1 MYIYSVCVT
10 YFSSID
16 SVVGQSAAEF
26 TLAMMH
32 HPTSHGLEAAAA
44 AEPAGALAAE
54 MPQIPAGVY
63 TPEELARDGRVRIYI
78 YIYICIYIYIYI
90 YMYIYSVSGENV
102 CSSRCH
108 GKKRFLVVGGAS

>member
-63 TPEELARDGRVRIYI
+63 APEELPRDGRVRVSNIYAFTYLYICVYICRERELGIYI
-78 YIYICIYIYIYI
+78 YIDI
-90 YMYIYSVSGENV
+90 
-102 CSSRCH
+102 
-108 GKKRFLVVGGAS
+108 